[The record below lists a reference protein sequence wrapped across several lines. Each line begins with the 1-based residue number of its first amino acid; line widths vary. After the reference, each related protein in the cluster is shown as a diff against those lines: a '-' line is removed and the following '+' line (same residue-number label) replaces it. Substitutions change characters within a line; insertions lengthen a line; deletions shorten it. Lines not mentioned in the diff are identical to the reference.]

1 MFKRPEHI
9 ALCPWFKKEINLSGM
24 LLSIPSLYQRNK
36 QMNRNQFSILE
47 SVTSP
52 EVKDYLLY
60 RLLDDSRVPMRAVHW
75 FKDTDDSIKE
85 EVISKTL
92 ELMGITK
99 EDLNRF
105 VELCKTD
112 DEAADDLYQYMQ
124 DTAVLPAEVFA
135 TVVDSVCLGHFLI
148 TDGDDFSFDN
158 DIDASNNWD
167 WNTFLFNLFE
177 DIVHSLAS
185 MGEADEDE
193 ELAEVVEKR
202 KDQPRIRVNIND
214 L

>member
-36 QMNRNQFSILE
+36 QLNRHQFSILE

-75 FKDTDDSIKE
+75 FKDIDDSIKE

-105 VELCKTD
+105 VDLCN
-112 DEAADDLYQYMQ
+112 LY
-124 DTAVLPAEVFA
+124 D
-135 TVVDSVCLGHFLI
+135 
-148 TDGDDFSFDN
+148 
-158 DIDASNNWD
+158 
-167 WNTFLFNLFE
+167 
-177 DIVHSLAS
+177 
-185 MGEADEDE
+185 
-193 ELAEVVEKR
+193 
-202 KDQPRIRVNIND
+202 
-214 L
+214 